1 MISQWIT
8 AVSIL
13 YFNSHTRVGCDA
25 DAHKQLQLDDAIST
39 HTPRVGCDRFESIAS
54 LAILHFNSHTPCGV

>member
-39 HTPRVGCDRFESIAS
+39 HTPRVGCDPIF
-54 LAILHFNSHTPCGV
+54 CGKYKVTHIYWGGLLEY